1 MSTATTTRP
10 SRTTHV
16 AAALPGPWS
25 LAPSRIGY
33 EVRGY
38 FRQIDT
44 IFFTFLFPVMMLAI
58 FASIFDEDI
67 APSYLTGN
75 PADGSETITMAT
87 YYLPAML
94 AAGLLLSG
102 MQNLATDIAQEKH
115 NGRLK
120 RLGGT
125 PMSPITY
132 FVGKIGQ
139 VFVTG
144 ICQSALLIAFA
155 ALAFGVEIPT
165 DPEAWLRFAWLFAL
179 GLTTMALLGIALS
192 SVPRSGKSASAVV
205 LPIVLLLQFIS
216 GVYIPAFQ
224 LPDAMVNIAN
234 VLPLAPI
241 ARGMRSVFL
250 PEEFEV
256 IEAGGSWEL
265 GNTALILAAWLII
278 GLVISR
284 LTFRWNR
291 RDA

>member
-1 MSTATTTRP
+1 MSAITTARPATTAP
-10 SRTTHV
+10 
-16 AAALPGPWS
+16 LPTPWS
-25 LAPSRIGY
+25 RVPTRIGY

-58 FASIFDEDI
+58 FASIFSDDI
-67 APSYLTGN
+67 APGMLTGD
-75 PADGSETITMAT
+75 PADGMETITMAS

-102 MQNLATDIAQEKH
+102 MQNLAIDIAQEKH

-132 FVGKIGQ
+132 FAGKIGQ
-139 VFVTG
+139 VFITG

-155 ALAFGVEIPT
+155 SLVFGVELPT
-165 DPEAWLRFAWLFAL
+165 DPQAWLTFAWLFVL
-179 GLTTMALLGIALS
+179 GLSTMALLGIALS
-192 SVPRSGKSASAVV
+192 SLPRSGRSASAVV
-205 LPIVLLLQFIS
+205 LPVVLLLQFIS
-216 GVYIPAFQ
+216 GVYIPAFE
-224 LPDAMVNIAN
+224 LPDGMMSIAN
-234 VLPLAPI
+234 ALPLGPL

-250 PEEFEV
+250 PEEFAVLET
-256 IEAGGSWEL
+256 GGSWDL
-265 GNTALILAAWLII
+265 GQTALILAAWLIV
-278 GLVISR
+278 GLVVSR